1 MMKKSIVSL
10 VLSLTLCLCL
20 SVSASAYEMSKPG
33 QVPTISSGQCGHT
46 GIVDSNGTL
55 WMCGRNFHG
64 EVLGVD
70 IIFINPFGKEFADDK
85 INLAI
90 VGIVGKA
97 TCIRHHT
104 GIDTFCSFL

>member
-64 EVLGVD
+64 EVLDSVYW
-70 IIFINPFGKEFADDK
+70 KLLEV
-85 INLAI
+85 NLI
-90 VGIVGKA
+90 PIY
-97 TCIRHHT
+97 
-104 GIDTFCSFL
+104 FL

>member
-46 GIVDSNGTL
+46 GIADTDPDFTGSRGTSS
-55 WMCGRNFHG
+55 
-64 EVLGVD
+64 
-70 IIFINPFGKEFADDK
+70 FGFYQ
-85 INLAI
+85 AI
-90 VGIVGKA
+90 G
-97 TCIRHHT
+97 
-104 GIDTFCSFL
+104 